1 MDQKNKE
8 RELPLLE
15 KLFASREA
23 LQANFLK
30 TFVWND
36 LILAQGFQIKFG
48 FSVNQLSTEI
58 SAEEAKKVSKTYW
71 GEEIYSE
78 GWFGIKE
85 REKDVNQTSW
95 YLYDFEL
102 DGKAVN
108 MIYRNTKLQSEFKV
122 ILHL

>member
-36 LILAQGFQIKFG
+36 PILTQGFQIKLG